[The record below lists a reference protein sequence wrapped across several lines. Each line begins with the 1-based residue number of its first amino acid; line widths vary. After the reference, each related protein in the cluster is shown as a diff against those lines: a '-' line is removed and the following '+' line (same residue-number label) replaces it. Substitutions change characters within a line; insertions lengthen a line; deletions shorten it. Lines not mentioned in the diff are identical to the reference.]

1 MSRGAKLLLLRAP
14 NPAEAETEYMHISAD
29 DFFDFDPIVVSGVN
43 GSRIGDH
50 MWGTHI
56 AYRR

>member
-1 MSRGAKLLLLRAP
+1 MTLLRAP

-29 DFFDFDPIVVSGVN
+29 DFFDFEDNSDPIVVSEVN